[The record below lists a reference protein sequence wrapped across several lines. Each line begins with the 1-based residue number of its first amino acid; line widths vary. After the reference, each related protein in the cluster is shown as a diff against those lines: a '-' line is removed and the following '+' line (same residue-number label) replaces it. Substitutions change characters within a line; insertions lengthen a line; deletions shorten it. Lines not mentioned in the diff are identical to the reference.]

1 MCGAPVSPPGRPR
14 YGRARVI
21 RATSQIPEVAT
32 PMNVTVVF
40 AITALLTAVSSK
52 LLFNFHRPNL
62 VVVEVAGLVAA

>member
-1 MCGAPVSPPGRPR
+1 M
-14 YGRARVI
+14 I

-32 PMNVTVVF
+32 RMHVTVVF

-62 VVVEVAGLVAA
+62 VVVEVIGLLAA